1 MQDFKS
7 LLRNGL
13 INSVARAVDRVITI
27 GRVTKSDEINNT
39 VSVQY
44 VDKNGKIRNKENVTV
59 RLYGNG
65 GDWFPS
71 VGNYVVIEESD
82 SDMSVVAR
90 HVGNYNM
97 DVRSKM
103 QLESDV
109 YSDSGGG
116 AMGGCIFRLRGKL

>member
-1 MQDFKS
+1 MYDFKAQM
-7 LLRNGL
+7 RNTL
-13 INSVARAVDRVITI
+13 INSVARLTDRIVTI
-27 GRVTKSDEINNT
+27 GKVTKSDEINNM

-44 VDKNGKIRNKENVTV
+44 VDKNGKSRNKDKVPV

-71 VGNYVVIEESD
+71 VGDLVIIEESND
-82 SDMSVVAR
+82 DMSVIAR

-103 QLESDV
+103 LLKQDI

-116 AMGGCIFRLRGKL
+116 TSGGYIF

>member
-1 MQDFKS
+1 MYDFKAQM
-7 LLRNGL
+7 RNTL
-13 INSVARAVDRVITI
+13 INSVARLTDRIVTI
-27 GRVTKSDEINNT
+27 GKVTKSDEINNM

-44 VDKNGKIRNKENVTV
+44 VDKNGKSRNKDNVSV

-71 VGNYVVIEESD
+71 VGDLVIIEESND
-82 SDMSVVAR
+82 DMSVIAR

-103 QLESDV
+103 LLKQDI

-116 AMGGCIFRLRGKL
+116 TSGGYIF

>member
-116 AMGGCIFRLRGKL
+116 AMGGCIF

>member
-65 GDWFPS
+65 GDLFPS

-116 AMGGCIFRLRGKL
+116 AMGGCIF

>member
-1 MQDFKS
+1 MYDFKAQM
-7 LLRNGL
+7 RNTL
-13 INSVARAVDRVITI
+13 INSVARLTDRIVTI
-27 GRVTKSDEINNT
+27 GKVTKSDEINNM

-44 VDKNGKIRNKENVTV
+44 VDKNGKSRNKDNVPV

-71 VGNYVVIEESD
+71 VGDLVIIEESND
-82 SDMSVVAR
+82 DMSVIAR

-103 QLESDV
+103 LLKQDI

-116 AMGGCIFRLRGKL
+116 TSGGYIF

>member
-71 VGNYVVIEESD
+71 VDNYVVIEESD

-97 DVRSKM
+97 DIRSKM

-116 AMGGCIFRLRGKL
+116 AMGGCIF